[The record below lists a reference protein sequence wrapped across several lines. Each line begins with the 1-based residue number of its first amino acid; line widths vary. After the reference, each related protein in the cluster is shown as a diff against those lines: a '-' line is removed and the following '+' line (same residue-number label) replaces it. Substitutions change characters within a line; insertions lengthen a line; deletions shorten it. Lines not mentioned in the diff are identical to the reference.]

1 MGQSLN
7 QNETQGMLIAVCL
20 KQVAYVYARS
30 GKSADQSFVDDRDW
44 VRFNNPAD
52 EEALELALRIKEQG
66 GDVRT
71 WVFCQG
77 TEIIPHEAARALA
90 MGADRFIWLNDS
102 AWTSDDS
109 HAVSAILA
117 EAVKKAGA
125 DLILCG
131 AASLDA
137 GKGEVGPL
145 IAHYLAFPFIPSAMM
160 LNCIAGKGQ
169 MRVTSALGRGDR
181 LMSTA
186 VLPLV
191 ASVEPGTTTIRY
203 PSHVDMLKAR
213 AQGTSCWGHKE
224 LGLEGGSTGV
234 TEGVVGETTAPR
246 PRVKSIPF
254 LDGNLPARDRVSW
267 LLAERSQNKAG
278 EVIEGNAA
286 TLAKSL
292 VDFLENRG
300 LLHRKMSQ

>member
-1 MGQSLN
+1 MGESMN
-7 QNETQGMLIAVCL
+7 SNKGQGLLIAVCL
-20 KQVAYVYARS
+20 KQVSFVYARS
-30 GKSADQSFVDDRDW
+30 GTSPDRSFIDERDW

-66 GDVRT
+66 EDVRV
-71 WVFCQG
+71 WVFCLG
-77 TEIIPHEAARALA
+77 SEIISHEASRALA
-90 MGADRFIWLNDS
+90 MGADRFIWLNDP
-102 AWTSDDS
+102 AWTNDDS
-109 HAVSAILA
+109 QNVAAILA

-131 AASLDA
+131 AASLDV

-145 IAHYLAFPFIPSAMM
+145 IAHYLAFPFIPSAMA

-181 LMSTA
+181 LVSTA
-186 VLPLV
+186 TLPLV
-191 ASVEPGTTTIRY
+191 ASVDPGTIPVRY
-203 PSHVDMLKAR
+203 PSHLDMLKAK

-224 LGLEGGSTGV
+224 LGMEDGSADAAEGA
-234 TEGVVGETTAPR
+234 VGEITAPR

-254 LDGNLPARDRVSW
+254 LDGNLPAHDRVSW
-267 LLAERSQNKAG
+267 LLAERSQDKAG
-278 EVIEGNAA
+278 ELLGGNAA

-292 VDFLENRG
+292 VDFLEKRG
-300 LLHRKMSQ
+300 LLNRKTAH